1 MKSAESIEGKSL
13 AGNVAKSAWN
23 FKALISIWLSIRQK
37 FSFVSS
43 GIDLTKSASFLAD
56 TVTSPSFLTSTPS
69 IVVIYSISKSV
80 AVIFIEFSKSRFYID
95 ILIKIC

>member
-1 MKSAESIEGKSL
+1 MEGKSL

-37 FSFVSS
+37 LSFVSS

-56 TVTSPSFLTSTPS
+56 TVTSPSFLSQLPLFLLNFWPL
-69 IVVIYSISKSV
+69 K
-80 AVIFIEFSKSRFYID
+80 
-95 ILIKIC
+95 LIRLTK